1 MTNGTELNSG
11 WRAASAAMVNTIL
24 APSACGLLTL
34 YMRKMITGENK
45 DTRLDY
51 AAFTNGILAG
61 CVGITAGCNDMEP
74 WAAIVVGIVA
84 SFVYCFCCVVIKRL

>member
-1 MTNGTELNSG
+1 M
-11 WRAASAAMVNTIL
+11 MNTIL

-34 YMRKMITGENK
+34 VIRKHITGEGK

-61 CVGITAGCNDMEP
+61 CVGITAGCNDVEP
-74 WAAIVVGIVA
+74 WAAVVIGLIA
-84 SFVYCFCCVVIKRL
+84 SLVYCYSCNMIKRL